1 MPSSRVT
8 IEDIP
13 ESPIRTLAPLPWD
26 AEALIDTDN
35 PLIPTALT
43 AGSIGS
49 PHHVGEPDSMLDSST
64 SDMAVDVPSFLR
76 SAFHEEEEE
85 AEPSLP
91 IHFSNSDVAMDT
103 DDVSPLLGIF
113 HEEEEEEQSHPTP
126 SSTTL
131 AVRHALFPTE
141 AEEEE
146 EEEVEVGPRRHP
158 VITVTHLSEVD
169 VLPVTLS
176 NNINLDA
183 EDGISYV
190 INPINMR
197 ALFLAD
203 IGLKTLIV
211 AETPPSCDYII
222 VDPQVT
228 RQGPFPRHTV
238 SSVREAEEAR
248 VLRRDRLQ
256 QDKLAI
262 STLANETETPD
273 DLGKLRVAAARQAA
287 AYARQNFPYNTPP
300 GAFRDFARTW
310 QHEMQPE
317 KRVLKPCAVCG
328 RRTVQAKL
336 TEENPVDYDLSLLRN
351 QFLPEKTLPTT
362 YAIDLYQG
370 AILCPAALR
379 SLRILGPMDMCPT
392 CKSALKAGRQPVD
405 SLANFHY
412 YAQDELPAA
421 VRQAFKD
428 SSMFDI
434 LMVARW

>member
-158 VITVTHLSEVD
+158 DHFSGNYNTAGSFHDGRLS
-169 VLPVTLS
+169 LPFTGHS
-176 NNINLDA
+176 
-183 EDGISYV
+183 S
-190 INPINMR
+190 M
-197 ALFLAD
+197 
-203 IGLKTLIV
+203 
-211 AETPPSCDYII
+211 
-222 VDPQVT
+222 Q
-228 RQGPFPRHTV
+228 
-238 SSVREAEEAR
+238 SSVP
-248 VLRRDRLQ
+248 V
-256 QDKLAI
+256 I
-262 STLANETETPD
+262 SPIPVKFSNDVCD
-273 DLGKLRVAAARQAA
+273 D
-287 AYARQNFPYNTPP
+287 
-300 GAFRDFARTW
+300 FRDGQDFVST
-310 QHEMQPE
+310 
-317 KRVLKPCAVCG
+317 
-328 RRTVQAKL
+328 
-336 TEENPVDYDLSLLRN
+336 YLLNVWFR
-351 QFLPEKTLPTT
+351 
-362 YAIDLYQG
+362 
-370 AILCPAALR
+370 
-379 SLRILGPMDMCPT
+379 
-392 CKSALKAGRQPVD
+392 
-405 SLANFHY
+405 
-412 YAQDELPAA
+412 
-421 VRQAFKD
+421 
-428 SSMFDI
+428 
-434 LMVARW
+434 